1 MKNIQVEWRWQ
12 GIEFCVL
19 CLCVCIKPVSSASV
33 YVCAKGCM
41 FTLAVSSGLLLCAP
55 VNTCTGLYKRACI
68 AAAFKTKTLGCK
80 GK

>member
-1 MKNIQVEWRWQ
+1 MYRWS
-12 GIEFCVL
+12 GDGRALSSVFYIF
-19 CLCVCIKPVSSASV
+19 VCIKSVSSASV
-33 YVCAKGCM
+33 YVCARGCM

-68 AAAFKTKTLGCK
+68 GAAFKTKTLGCK